1 MRKMDKNKKIKIVI
15 VTNDLVVG
23 GVQKLIVDQVTLLDR
38 NIFDLSVVSLSQ
50 FPGKT
55 DFYDLI
61 PKDISV
67 HKLNFKRFFDIK
79 QWKNLI
85 GIIIDEKP
93 DIVKSSLFFSNII
106 VLSLKPFFGYKVVSA
121 EHNTDLRRPWHVRTL
136 NRFFS
141 MFSYTIVADSNGV
154 VDIISKT
161 EGIPKEKFTVIY
173 NGVELNA
180 IKNAIESYGSH
191 KEEIRDEIGLSLS
204 DKIFLNV
211 ARLSVQKNH
220 KLMIDAFSHVAK
232 ENPNAKLVIIGD
244 GPLRGDIEDQVKN
257 LGLTKNVIL
266 LGERKDIYRFYAVSD
281 FFLLTSVREG
291 FCISAMNGLAFGLPL
306 ISTRVAGVS
315 EYLQDGKNGLFIP
328 SDPSS
333 AGEIVNKILSL
344 DDTVLDSYKKAAL
357 ISAEPFG
364 VDAYIKKYEELFI
377 RVYDRKNSR

>member
-1 MRKMDKNKKIKIVI
+1 MDKNKKIKIVI

-23 GVQKLIVDQVTLLDR
+23 GVQKLIVDQVTLLDK
-38 NIFDLSVVSLSQ
+38 NIFDLSIVSLSQ

-55 DFYDLI
+55 DFYDLV
-61 PKDISV
+61 PKDIPV
-67 HKLNFKRFFDIK
+67 YKLNFKRFFDLKEWI
-79 QWKNLI
+79 NLI
-85 GIIIDEKP
+85 RIIRNEKP

-106 VLSLKPFFGYKVVSA
+106 VLFLKPFFGYKVISA
-121 EHNTDLRRPWHVRTL
+121 EHNTDLKRPWNVRSL

-161 EGIPKEKFTVIY
+161 EGIPREKFTVIY
-173 NGVELNA
+173 NGVELGP
-180 IKNAIESYGSH
+180 IKNAIEIYTPN
-191 KEEIRDEIGLSLS
+191 KNEIRDEIGLSMS

-220 KLMIDAFSHVAK
+220 KLMIDAFAYVVK
-232 ENPNAKLVIIGD
+232 KNTNAKLVIIGD
-244 GPLRGDIEDQVKN
+244 GPLRGDIEDQIKS
-257 LGLTKNVIL
+257 LDLIKNVIL

-306 ISTRVAGVS
+306 VSTRVAGVS
-315 EYLQDGKNGLFIP
+315 EYLQDSKNGLFIP
-328 SDPSS
+328 NDPSS
-333 AGEIVNKILSL
+333 AGEILNKILSFDEITL
-344 DDTVLDSYKKAAL
+344 SNYKRAASL
-357 ISAEPFG
+357 SAESFG
-364 VDAYIKKYEELFI
+364 VDLYIKKYEDLFT

>member
-1 MRKMDKNKKIKIVI
+1 MDKNKKIKIVI

-23 GVQKLIVDQVTLLDR
+23 GVQKLIVDQATLLDR

-61 PKDISV
+61 PKDIPIY
-67 HKLNFKRFFDIK
+67 KLNFKRFFDLK

-85 GIIIDEKP
+85 VIIRDEKP

-121 EHNTDLRRPWHVRTL
+121 EHNTDLRRPWHVRAL

-161 EGIPKEKFTVIY
+161 EDIPKKKFTVIY
-173 NGVELNA
+173 NGVELGP
-180 IKNAIESYGSH
+180 IKNAIENYGPQ
-191 KEEIRDEIGLSLS
+191 KEEVRGEIGLSLN
-204 DKIFLNV
+204 DKVFLNV

-220 KLMIDAFSHVAK
+220 RLMIDAFSRVAN

-244 GPLRGDIEDQVKN
+244 GPLRGDIEDQIKS
-257 LGLTKNVIL
+257 LGLSKSVIL

-315 EYLQDGKNGLFIP
+315 EYLQDGRNGLFIP
-328 SDPSS
+328 NDPSG
-333 AGEIVNKILSL
+333 AGEIINKILSL

-357 ISAEPFG
+357 ISAELFG
-364 VDAYIKKYEELFI
+364 VDAYIKRYEELFV